1 MQPRRGLLSGL
12 GKTKSVSF
20 SDVSDGMSGQ
30 QRYSDDE
37 FDRALRELAEGTA
50 GEPRFREAS
59 AAERARRAKQQAK
72 RARKQA
78 RRGRGRGRVGRSRA
92 TAWTSVGVVL
102 VLAAA
107 GTFAWMQLRHPS
119 TVSDVR
125 SIVPTTSVVPSIAAD
140 GPPVLPFASTP
151 AKNWADGAAGIVVPA
166 AKPVGTFTAAQVEA
180 AYQTTRSLLIAGD
193 LNQPTLLGG
202 PPTAF
207 ADLLASQQ
215 RTQFLD
221 GLDKNGVNKA
231 GLPLSTRQWV
241 TSFAPGSAKLIGSVI
256 KVRGTMSA
264 KSVYVSDTT
273 ALAITV
279 NYLFVYAIERP
290 GNATDWMRLVTHR
303 DGSFDFAAWQ
313 DPGSRLTPW
322 DLTSGNKAG
331 AECGGTG
338 GYVYPD
344 YPSGQRPGA
353 QPRASGPALNPYS
366 LATELPA
373 NESCAQS
380 TGT

>member
-1 MQPRRGLLSGL
+1 
-12 GKTKSVSF
+12 
-20 SDVSDGMSGQ
+20 MSGQ

-37 FDRALRELAEGTA
+37 FDRALRELADGTA

-59 AAERARRAKQQAK
+59 AAERARQAKRQAK
-72 RARKQA
+72 RARKQERP
-78 RRGRGRGRVGRSRA
+78 RRGRGRTERARGRA

-119 TVSDVR
+119 TVSAVR
-125 SIVPTTSVVPSIAAD
+125 SIVPTTSVVPPIAAD

-193 LNQPTLLGG
+193 LNEPTLLGG

-207 ADLLASQQ
+207 ADLLASHQ

-221 GLDKNGVNKA
+221 GLDKKGVNKA

-264 KSVYVSDTT
+264 TSVSVSDTT
-273 ALAITV
+273 ALAVTV
-279 NYLFVYAIERP
+279 NYVFVYAIERP
-290 GNATDWMRLVTHR
+290 GNAIDWMRLVTHR
-303 DGSFDFAAWQ
+303 NGNFDFAAWQ
-313 DPGSRLTPW
+313 DPGGQLTPW
-322 DLTSGNKAG
+322 DLTSGNQAG
-331 AECGGTG
+331 AECGGTD

-344 YPSGQRPGA
+344 YPNERRPGA
-353 QPRASGPALNPYS
+353 QPSASGPALNPYS

-373 NESCAQS
+373 NVSCAQS

>member
-1 MQPRRGLLSGL
+1 
-12 GKTKSVSF
+12 
-20 SDVSDGMSGQ
+20 MSGQ
-30 QRYSDDE
+30 RRYSDDE
-37 FDRALRELAEGTA
+37 FDRALRELADGTA

-59 AAERARRAKQQAK
+59 AAERARQAKQQAK

-78 RRGRGRGRVGRSRA
+78 KRRRGRGPGRGRA

-107 GTFAWMQLRHPS
+107 GTFAWLQLRHPS
-119 TVSDVR
+119 TVSAGR
-125 SIVPTTSVVPSIAAD
+125 SIAPSISVVPTIADD
-140 GPPVLPFASTP
+140 GPPALPFASTP

-193 LNQPTLLGG
+193 LNEPTLLGG

-207 ADLLASQQ
+207 ADLLASEQ
-215 RTQFLD
+215 RTQFLG
-221 GLDKNGVNKA
+221 GLDKKGVNKA

-241 TSFAPGSAKLIGSVI
+241 TSFAPGSAKLIGGVI

-264 KSVYVSDTT
+264 KSVSVSDTT

-279 NYLFVYAIERP
+279 NYVFAYAIEAP
-290 GNATDWMRLVTHR
+290 GNAADWMRLVTHR
-303 DGSFDFAAWQ
+303 YGNFDFAAWQ
-313 DPGSRLTPW
+313 DPGGQLTAW
-322 DLTSGNKAG
+322 DLTTGSQAG
-331 AECGGTG
+331 AECAGSD

-344 YPSGQRPGA
+344 YPVEQKPSA
-353 QPRASGPALNPYS
+353 QPSPSGPAVNPYS

-373 NESCAQS
+373 NVSCGQS

>member
-1 MQPRRGLLSGL
+1 MQRGRGLPRRL
-12 GKTKSVSF
+12 GKPKSVTF

-30 QRYSDDE
+30 RRYSDDE

-59 AAERARRAKQQAK
+59 AAERAKQAK
-72 RARKQA
+72 RR
-78 RRGRGRGRVGRSRA
+78 RGRGRVGRGRA

-102 VLAAA
+102 VMAAA

-119 TVSDVR
+119 TVSAVR

-180 AYQTTRSLLIAGD
+180 AYQTARSLLIAGD

-221 GLDKNGVNKA
+221 GLDKKGVNKA

-264 KSVYVSDTT
+264 TSVSVSDTT

-279 NYLFVYAIERP
+279 NYVFVYAIERP

-303 DGSFDFAAWQ
+303 HGNFDFAAWQ
-313 DPGSRLTPW
+313 DPGGQLTPW
-322 DLTSGNKAG
+322 DLTSGNQAG
-331 AECGGTG
+331 AECGGTD

-344 YPSGQRPGA
+344 YPNEQRPGA
-353 QPRASGPALNPYS
+353 QPSASG
-366 LATELPA
+366 
-373 NESCAQS
+373 
-380 TGT
+380 

>member
-1 MQPRRGLLSGL
+1 
-12 GKTKSVSF
+12 
-20 SDVSDGMSGQ
+20 MSGQ
-30 QRYSDDE
+30 RRYSDDE

-59 AAERARRAKQQAK
+59 AAERARQAKQQAK

-78 RRGRGRGRVGRSRA
+78 KARRGRGRAGRGRA
-92 TAWTSVGVVL
+92 TALTSVGVVL

-107 GTFAWMQLRHPS
+107 GTFAWLQLRHPS
-119 TVSDVR
+119 TVSAGR
-125 SIVPTTSVVPSIAAD
+125 SIAPAVSVVPTIAAD
-140 GPPVLPFASTP
+140 GPPALPFASTP
-151 AKNWADGAAGIVVPA
+151 ARNWADGAAGIVAPA

-193 LNQPTLLGG
+193 LNEPTLLGG

-207 ADLLASQQ
+207 ADLLASKQ

-221 GLDKNGVNKA
+221 GLNRMGVNRA

-290 GNATDWMRLVTHR
+290 GNATEWTRLVTHR
-303 DGSFDFAAWQ
+303 DGNFDFAAWQ
-313 DPGSRLTPW
+313 DPGGRLTAW
-322 DLTSGNKAG
+322 DLTSGNQAG
-331 AECGGTG
+331 AECGGTD

-344 YPSGQRPGA
+344 YPSGQRIGA
-353 QPRASGPALNPYS
+353 QPSASGPALNPYS
-366 LATELPA
+366 LATKLPA
-373 NESCAQS
+373 NVSCGQS

>member
-1 MQPRRGLLSGL
+1 MQPGRGLPRLL
-12 GKTKSVSF
+12 GNPESVNF
-20 SDVSDGMSGQ
+20 S
-30 QRYSDDE
+30 
-37 FDRALRELAEGTA
+37 
-50 GEPRFREAS
+50 
-59 AAERARRAKQQAK
+59 
-72 RARKQA
+72 
-78 RRGRGRGRVGRSRA
+78 

-119 TVSDVR
+119 TVSAGR
-125 SIVPTTSVVPSIAAD
+125 SIVPAVSLVPTIADD

-151 AKNWADGAAGIVVPA
+151 AKNWADGAAGIVIPA

-193 LNQPTLLGG
+193 LNEPTLLGG

-215 RTQFLD
+215 RTQFLG
-221 GLDKNGVNKA
+221 GLNKKGVNKA
-231 GLPLSTRQWV
+231 GLPLSTGQWV

-279 NYLFVYAIERP
+279 NYVFAYAIESP
-290 GNATDWMRLVTHR
+290 GNAIEWMRLVTHR
-303 DGSFDFAAWQ
+303 DGNFDFAAWQ
-313 DPGSRLTPW
+313 DPGGQLTAW
-322 DLTSGNKAG
+322 DLTSGSQAG
-331 AECGGTG
+331 AECAGTDG
-338 GYVYPD
+338 SVYPD
-344 YPSGQRPGA
+344 YPPE
-353 QPRASGPALNPYS
+353 GPT
-366 LATELPA
+366 ATSPAGLPA
-373 NESCAQS
+373 RRHGAGPVSYASDRIAHLS
-380 TGT
+380 TTPSTASIGVAGVGDRSPLGSMA